1 MQVHNVQQGT
11 PEWHALRSS
20 YFTASEAPAMMG
32 ASKYQTRNDLLA
44 LKKTGITP
52 DVTPQQQAIFDRGH
66 ATEELARPLV
76 EEMIGEELY
85 PIVGTSGNLLASMDG
100 ATMLGDTLFEH
111 KLWNETVVAQIRAG
125 ELDPHYYWQLEQQL
139 LVSGAER
146 VIFVCSDGTL
156 DKFAHL
162 EYSPVAGR
170 RDQLVAGWAQFEED
184 LGAFEVKEA
193 KVEPIGAAPDQLPAL
208 RIDVTGMVTA
218 SNLDAFKA
226 HALSVIGNI
235 NTELST
241 DKDFADADATVKW
254 CGEVEDKLKA
264 AKEHALSQTESI
276 DVLFKAI
283 DDIAAE
289 TRRKRLELEKLVKAR
304 KDIIRSDIVMEAAKA
319 LQDHID
325 QINGT
330 LGGRIRMPRV
340 PADFAGA
347 IKGKRTIDSLNEAA
361 GSELA
366 RAKIEASRIADSIRL
381 NLASLNELAANHK
394 FLFHDAQE
402 LVVNK
407 ANDDLVALI
416 KVRINEHEQEEQK
429 RRDADLARQQDKQRR
444 QQEEQGRQLAAQ
456 HAAQAE
462 VVQEEVKQQPV
473 VEQIHSPEPEPA
485 ATPITSA
492 APAVQPAADDGQRI
506 KLGDIS
512 TRLGFTL
519 TADFLASLGFEAV
532 AQERSAKLYRASDF
546 HRICNALI
554 THIESVARQRNAA

>member
-32 ASKYQTRNDLLA
+32 ASKYQTRTDLLA
-44 LKKTGITP
+44 MKKTGIVP
-52 DVTPQQQAIFDRGH
+52 EVTPQQQAIFDRGH
-66 ATEELARPLV
+66 ATEELARPLA

-111 KLWNETVVAQIRAG
+111 KLWNQNVVSQVRAG
-125 ELDPHYYWQLEQQL
+125 ELEPHYYWQLEQQL

-146 VIFVCSDGTL
+146 VIFVCSDGTR
-156 DKFAHL
+156 DNFVHL
-162 EYSPVAGR
+162 EYTPVAGR
-170 RDQLVAGWAQFEED
+170 REQLVAGWAQFEED
-184 LGAFEVKEA
+184 LGTFEVKEA
-193 KVEPIGAAPDQLPAL
+193 QVEVLGSAPDQLPAL

-218 SNLDAFKA
+218 SNLDAFKS
-226 HALSVIGNI
+226 HALAVIGNI

-254 CGEVEDKLKA
+254 CGEVESKLKA

-289 TRRKRLELEKLVKAR
+289 TRRKRLELEKLVRSR
-304 KDIIRSDIVMEAAKA
+304 KDIIRSDIVMDSAKA

-325 QINGT
+325 QINVT
-330 LGGRIRMPRV
+330 LGGKIRMPRV

-347 IKGKRTIDSLNEAA
+347 VKGKSKVDSLKEAA

-366 RAKIEASRIADSIRL
+366 RAKIEASRIADGIRA
-381 NLASLNELAANHK
+381 NLVSLNELAANHK

-402 LVVNK
+402 LVLK

-416 KVRINEHEQEEQK
+416 KVRISEHEEQQ
-429 RRDADLARQQDKQRR
+429 AEQARQQPA
-444 QQEEQGRQLAAQ
+444 QQAAQ
-456 HAAQAE
+456 TTA
-462 VVQEEVKQQPV
+462 VQEEVKQPA
-473 VEQIHSPEPEPA
+473 VEQIHSPGPA
-485 ATPITSA
+485 PTTTPITSA
-492 APAVQPAADDGQRI
+492 APAAQQETDDGQRI

-519 TADFLASLGFEAV
+519 TADFLSSLGFDAV

-546 HRICNALI
+546 PRICAALVH
-554 THIESVARQRNAA
+554 HIQTVQTQRVAA

>member
-1 MQVHNVQQGT
+1 MKVHNVQQGT

-32 ASKYQTRNDLLA
+32 ASKFQTRNDLLTM
-44 LKKTGITP
+44 KKTGIVP
-52 DVTPQQQAIFDRGH
+52 DVSPQQQAAFDRGH
-66 ATEELARPLV
+66 ATEEMARPLV

-100 ATMLGDTLFEH
+100 ATMLGDVLFEH
-111 KLWNETVVAQIRAG
+111 KLWNEKVVTQIRAG

-146 VIFVCSDGTL
+146 VIFVCSDGTN
-156 DKFAHL
+156 DRFAHL

-170 RDQLVAGWAQFEED
+170 REQLLAGWAQFEQD
-184 LGAFEVKEA
+184 LGEFVVKEA
-193 KVEPIGAAPDQLPAL
+193 KVEAIGAAPDQLPAL

-218 SNLDAFKA
+218 SNLDAFKS
-226 HALSVIGNI
+226 HALAVIGDI
-235 NTELST
+235 NTDLST

-283 DDIAAE
+283 DDITAE
-289 TRRKRLELEKLVKAR
+289 TRRKRLELEKLIKAR
-304 KDIIRSDIVMEAAKA
+304 KDIIRSDMVMDAAKA
-319 LQDHID
+319 LQAHID
-325 QINGT
+325 QINET
-330 LGGRIRMPRV
+330 LNSRIRMPRV

-347 IKGKRTIDSLNEAA
+347 IKGKRTIDSLKEAA
-361 GSELA
+361 DAELA
-366 RAKIEASRIADSIRL
+366 RAKIEASRIADLIRA
-381 NLASLNELAANHK
+381 NLKSLNELAIKHG

-402 LVVNK
+402 LVLK

-416 KVRINEHEQEEQK
+416 KVRINEHELQQAELKRQEEEKAQ
-429 RRDADLARQQDKQRR
+429 
-444 QQEEQGRQLAAQ
+444 QLAAQ
-456 HAAQAE
+456 QRQKAAE
-462 VVQEEVKQQPV
+462 PV
-473 VEQIHSPEPEPA
+473 VEQPVKAPKEPELVA
-485 ATPITSA
+485 ATPIKTTA
-492 APAVQPAADDGQRI
+492 AAQQPVDDGQRI

-519 TADFLASLGFEAV
+519 SAEFLRSLGFEAV
-532 AQERSAKLYRASDF
+532 ERKQGAQLYPASDF
-546 HRICNALI
+546 PRICVALVH
-554 THIESVARQRNAA
+554 HIQSVQNNQVAA

>member
-1 MQVHNVQQGT
+1 MKVHNVQQGT

-32 ASKYQTRNDLLA
+32 ASKFQTRNDLLTM
-44 LKKTGITP
+44 KKTGIVP
-52 DVTPQQQAIFDRGH
+52 DVTPQQQAAFDRGH
-66 ATEELARPLV
+66 ATEEMARPLV

-100 ATMLGDTLFEH
+100 ATMLGDVLFEH
-111 KLWNETVVAQIRAG
+111 KLWNEKVVTQIRAG

-146 VIFVCSDGTL
+146 VIFVCSDGTN
-156 DKFAHL
+156 DRFAHL

-170 RDQLVAGWAQFEED
+170 REQLVAGWAQFEQD
-184 LGAFEVKEA
+184 LGEFVVKEA
-193 KVEPIGAAPDQLPAL
+193 KVEAIGAAPDQLPAL

-218 SNLDAFKA
+218 SNLDAFKS
-226 HALSVIGNI
+226 HALAVIGDI
-235 NTELST
+235 NTDLST

-283 DDIAAE
+283 DDITAE
-289 TRRKRLELEKLVKAR
+289 TRRKRLELEKLIKAR
-304 KDIIRSDIVMEAAKA
+304 KDIIRSDMVMDAAKA
-319 LQDHID
+319 LQAHID
-325 QINGT
+325 QINET
-330 LGGRIRMPRV
+330 LNSRIRMPRV

-347 IKGKRTIDSLNEAA
+347 IKGKRTIDSLKEAA
-361 GSELA
+361 DAELA
-366 RAKIEASRIADSIRL
+366 RAKIEASRIADLIRA
-381 NLASLNELAANHK
+381 NLKSLNELAIKHG

-402 LVVNK
+402 LVLK

-416 KVRINEHEQEEQK
+416 KVRINEHELQQAELKRQEEEKAQ
-429 RRDADLARQQDKQRR
+429 
-444 QQEEQGRQLAAQ
+444 QLAAQ
-456 HAAQAE
+456 QRQKAAE
-462 VVQEEVKQQPV
+462 PV
-473 VEQIHSPEPEPA
+473 VEQPVKAPKEPELVA
-485 ATPITSA
+485 ATPIKTTA
-492 APAVQPAADDGQRI
+492 AAQQPVDDGQRI

-519 TADFLASLGFEAV
+519 SAEFLRSLGFEAV
-532 AQERSAKLYRASDF
+532 ERKQGAQLYPASDF
-546 HRICNALI
+546 PRICVALVH
-554 THIESVARQRNAA
+554 HIQAVQANQVAA

>member
-32 ASKYQTRNDLLA
+32 ASKYQARNDLLA
-44 LKKTGITP
+44 LKKTGIVP
-52 DVTPQQQAIFDRGH
+52 EVTPQQQAIFDRGH
-66 ATEELARPLV
+66 ATEEMARPLV

-111 KLWNETVVAQIRAG
+111 KLWNATLAAAVLAG

-146 VIFVCSDGTL
+146 VIFVCSDGTR
-156 DKFAHL
+156 DNFVHM
-162 EYSPVAGR
+162 EYRPVAGR
-170 RDQLVAGWAQFEED
+170 REQLVAGWAQFEED

-193 KVEPIGAAPDQLPAL
+193 KVEVIGAAPDQLPAL
-208 RIDVTGMVTA
+208 RIEVTGMVTA

-226 HALSVIGNI
+226 HALEVFSNI
-235 NTELST
+235 NTELRT
-241 DKDFADADATVKW
+241 DQDFADAEKTVKW
-254 CGEVEDKLKA
+254 CSEVEDKLKA

-276 DVLFKAI
+276 DALFKAI

-289 TRRKRLELEKLVKAR
+289 ARRKRLELDKLVKSR
-304 KDIIRSDIVMEAAKA
+304 KDSIRTEIVMDSAKA

-325 QINGT
+325 QIDAT
-330 LGGRIRMPRV
+330 LGGRIRMPKV
-340 PADFAGA
+340 HANFAEA

-361 GSELA
+361 GAELA
-366 RAKIEASRIADSIRL
+366 RAKIDASRIGDLIRL
-381 NLASLNELAANHK
+381 NIASLNELAANHK
-394 FLFHDAQE
+394 FLFHDAQD
-402 LVVNK
+402 LVQK

-416 KVRINEHEQEEQK
+416 KVRINEHEQAEQK
-429 RRDADLARQQDKQRR
+429 KRDDAEFARQQAA
-444 QQEEQGRQLAAQ
+444 QQEQAQ
-456 HAAQAE
+456 PQ
-462 VVQEEVKQQPV
+462 VQEQQATQPV
-473 VEQIHSPEPEPA
+473 AKAEPA
-485 ATPITSA
+485 PAVTPITSA
-492 APAVQPAADDGQRI
+492 APAAQQATDDGRRI

-512 TRLGFTL
+512 ATLGFTL
-519 TADFLASLGFEAV
+519 TADFLAALGFEAV

-546 HRICNALI
+546 EAICTALI
-554 THIESVARQRNAA
+554 HHIQSVRHSQAAA